1 MMTSTELGLAR
12 TMFETMMVDATASG
26 EATTIDEMRAAYDK
40 MCSKLDIPTDARI
53 TDVEIAGVPCIDVRT
68 ADGEPDRTIVW
79 LHSGGYAIGS
89 PAGYRS
95 LGAHLSAASGA
106 RVVLVDYRLAP
117 EHPFPAALEDAAAVY
132 RAVISEQ
139 HGGAEQCVL
148 AGDSAGGGLVI
159 ATLVALRD
167 NGDALPS
174 CAVCC
179 SPWVDLAQTGD
190 SLDSNAAI
198 DPAVSRGML
207 EMCTS
212 MYLGDRDRY
221 NPLASPLYADLAG
234 LPPLFVLV
242 GTAETLLDD
251 ARRITDRASAAG
263 VDATLR
269 VADDMI
275 HIFPLFV
282 SFLPEAKDA
291 VAEIGEFISGHARQP
306 A

>member
-1 MMTSTELGLAR
+1 MTSTELSVAR
-12 TMFETMMVDATASG
+12 TMFETMMGDATASG
-26 EATTIDEMRAAYDK
+26 EATTIDEMRAAYDT
-40 MCSKLDIPTDARI
+40 MCAKLEIPSDVQI
-53 TDVEIAGVPCIDVRT
+53 TEVVIAGVPCIDVRAT
-68 ADGEPDRTIVW
+68 DGEPDRTIVW

-117 EHPFPAALEDAAAVY
+117 ENPFPAALDDAAAVY
-132 RAVISEQ
+132 RAIVAEQ
-139 HGGAEQCVL
+139 DGGAGRCVL
-148 AGDSAGGGLVI
+148 AGDSAGGGLVM
-159 ATLVALRD
+159 ATLVKIRD
-167 NGDALPS
+167 AGDELPS

-207 EMCTS
+207 EMCTA
-212 MYLGDRDRY
+212 MYLGEGDRY
-221 NPLASPLYADLAG
+221 NPLASPLYADLAR

-251 ARRITDRASAAG
+251 ARRLSDRATAAG
-263 VDATLR
+263 VDVTLR
-269 VADDMI
+269 VADGMI

-282 SFLPEAKDA
+282 SFLPEAKEA
-291 VAEIGEFISGHARQP
+291 VAEIGDFIRSHAKKL